1 VNITGILSKISSWE
15 EFRRE
20 VRALGEKGKG
30 DAFELLTQYFLR
42 IEPRY
47 ATKLSK
53 VWRLPEVPLKIAEK
67 LRLPPA
73 DKGIDLIAQTKDGEY
88 WAVQCKYREDQ
99 TQSLTWREL
108 STFTGLAFTVCKGI
122 SFGLVCT
129 NTERFTGVLKHQDKI
144 GFCTLDT
151 WLDLDKTFFRNIR
164 ALLKH
169 RPEKITPLRPR
180 PHQKKAINEA
190 SRHFVKNRQ
199 KRGKLIMPC
208 GTGKSLA
215 AFWIARK
222 LKARKIL
229 IAVPSLALI
238 RQTLKVWLKE
248 AIAHNQP
255 IEWLC
260 VCSDETA
267 GKIGQDDVSVLKQDL
282 GVPCVTNAREI
293 SAWLK
298 TAANGLTV
306 VFTTYQSGKA
316 IAEASRK
323 TGYSFDLGIM
333 DEAHK
338 TVGAKDKLFTH
349 LLYDRNIKIRKRIFM
364 TATERRYIG
373 QSDEIASMEDEK
385 IYGETFSL
393 LSFKEALEYK
403 PPILS
408 DYRIITIAVSR
419 DEVAELIRK
428 NLFVRPDKGRW
439 DREVEAEMLASLVA
453 LRKAMEKYPIRHAV
467 SFHSS
472 IQRARVFQ
480 ENSDAF
486 TKAFPK
492 YGKLEAFHVSGKTP
506 TGTRARTLDDFEN
519 ASRAL
524 ITNARCLTEGVDVPD
539 IDCVLFADPRK
550 STIDI
555 VQAVGRA
562 LRPAKHKARGYVVIP
577 ILHDSRMK
585 SEEFLESE
593 EFKEVLTTLRALASN
608 DDRIIEFFRSVSK
621 GRQAGRGGIVEF
633 DIDERIGRKIK
644 IEEFVKA
651 VELKCWS
658 RLAKL
663 SWRPFEE
670 ARTFVHKLK
679 LKSQAEWFAYC
690 KGQIPEKGKL
700 PEDIPR
706 DPFGSYRNKGWVSY
720 GDWIGTGRIAD
731 HLRKYRAFKKARK
744 FVRKLNLKSQTEWRS
759 YSKGQMKEKGEKPYD
774 IPANPNKTY
783 RGKGWISMGDWIG
796 TGYVAPFLRKYRKFE
811 KARAFAR
818 SLRLKSE
825 DQWLAFCRGQMPE
838 KGKLPDDIPT
848 FPYQTYRN
856 MGWVSMGDW
865 LGSGFIAHYYR
876 KYRSFQKARAFVR
889 GLGLKSSAQWRKYYK
904 GKMRIKGKLPDD
916 ISANPNQVYLN
927 KGWAGM
933 GDWLGTGNIAPSLR
947 QYRSFRE
954 ARTFTRKLK
963 FRNQHEWF
971 LFCKGQMRKKG
982 RLPMDIPSTPYRA
995 YKKKGWTN
1003 WGDWLGTGT
1012 VAARLRQFRP
1022 FKQARLFVRKL
1033 GLKSSAQW
1041 KAYCGGK
1048 MRKKGKLPKDIP
1060 SNPNLPYHNKGWTG
1074 MKDWLGTEKRF

>member
-1 VNITGILSKISSWE
+1 VNIGSILTKISSWE

-20 VRALGEKGKG
+20 VRGLNDKGKG

-53 VWRLPEVPLKIAEK
+53 VWRLSEVPLKIAEK

-73 DKGIDLIAQTKDGEY
+73 DKGIDIIAETKDGEY
-88 WAVQCKYREDQ
+88 WAIQCKYREDQ
-99 TQSLTWREL
+99 THSLTWREL

-151 WLDLDKTFFRNIR
+151 WLDLDKTFFKNIR
-164 ALLKH
+164 ALLSH

-180 PHQKKAINEA
+180 PHQRKAISEA
-190 SRHFVKNRQ
+190 SWHFVKSRQ

-248 AIAHNQP
+248 AIALDQP

-282 GVPCVTNAREI
+282 GVPCFTNPKEIEARLRTP
-293 SAWLK
+293 AH
-298 TAANGLTV
+298 GLTV

-316 IAEASRK
+316 IADASRK

-349 LLYDRNIKIRKRIFM
+349 LLYDRNITIRKRIFM

-385 IYGETFSL
+385 IYGDTFSL
-393 LSFKEALEYK
+393 LSFKDALEYK

-419 DEVAELIRK
+419 DEVADLIKK
-428 NLFVRPDKGRW
+428 NLFVRPDKGPW

-453 LRKAMEKYPIRHAV
+453 LRKAMKKYPIRHAV

-486 TKAFPK
+486 TNAFPK
-492 YGKLEAFHVSGKTP
+492 YGKLEVFHVSGKTP
-506 TGTRARTLDDFEN
+506 TGTRARILDDFEN

-562 LRPAKHKARGYVVIP
+562 LRPAKGKARGYVVIP

-608 DDRIIEFFRSVSK
+608 DDRIIEFFRAVSK
-621 GRQAGRGGIVEF
+621 GRRVGRGGIVEF
-633 DIDERIGRKIK
+633 DIDERLGRKIK
-644 IEEFVKA
+644 IDEFVKA

-658 RLAKL
+658 RLARL
-663 SWRPFEE
+663 GWRSFEE
-670 ARTFVHKLK
+670 AREFVHGLGLK
-679 LKSQAEWFAYC
+679 NYTKEWWKYC
-690 KGQIPEKGKL
+690 KSGKK
-700 PEDIPR
+700 PSDIPST
-706 DPFGSYRNKGWVSY
+706 PHIVYSKEWKGGFDWLGY
-720 GDWIGTGRIAD
+720 G
-731 HLRKYRAFKKARK
+731 YSFKHKSFEDARR
-744 FVRKLNLKSQTEWRS
+744 FVRKLRL
-759 YSKGQMKEKGEKPYD
+759 KGQKEWVEYCKSGKKPFD
-774 IPANPNKTY
+774 IPAGPWSTY
-783 RGKGWISMGDWIG
+783 KREWISMFDWIG
-796 TGYVAPFLRKYRKFE
+796 AGRRICQKPKSFE
-811 KARAFAR
+811 KAREFVR
-818 SLRLKSE
+818 KLKLIDYKE
-825 DQWLAFCRGQMPE
+825 W
-838 KGKLPDDIPT
+838 KGYCKSGKKPSDIPNC
-848 FPYQTYRN
+848 PESVYKKE
-856 MGWVSMGDW
+856 WVGPFDW
-865 LGSGFIAHYYR
+865 LGI
-876 KYRSFQKARAFVR
+876 KITSFKSFKKARAFVR
-889 GLGLKSSAQWRKYYK
+889 KLKFKNRMEWLKYCEG
-904 GKMRIKGKLPDD
+904 GKKPLD
-916 ISANPNQVYLN
+916 IPAYPNQVY
-927 KGWAGM
+927 KKEWISM
-933 GDWLGTGNIAPSLR
+933 FDWLGAGRNLD
-947 QYRSFRE
+947 F
-954 ARTFTRKLK
+954 RTFKKARK
-963 FRNQHEWF
+963 
-971 LFCKGQMRKKG
+971 
-982 RLPMDIPSTPYRA
+982 Y
-995 YKKKGWTN
+995 
-1003 WGDWLGTGT
+1003 
-1012 VAARLRQFRP
+1012 
-1022 FKQARLFVRKL
+1022 VRKL
-1033 GLKSSAQW
+1033 GLKIVMDWYRFCKSGKKPPDIPTEPEGVYKNEWRGWSDWLRADPSIFSNKRKFRSFREAKLFVRRLGLNSCKEW
-1041 KAYCGGK
+1041 YKYCKSGK
-1048 MRKKGKLPKDIP
+1048 KPLDIP
-1060 SNPNLPYHNKGWTG
+1060 SAPYNTYKKEWAS
-1074 MKDWLGTEKRF
+1074 MPDWLGSNN